1 MTRVCIHQPD
11 FVPYLGFFDRLLS
24 TDVFILLDDAQFL
37 RRGWQHRDRIKTRQG
52 SAWLTLA
59 VEKSPQTTPINHM
72 RLATKPAGCR
82 VDLLNQLQE
91 SYRDAAHFRNE
102 FPWIA
107 ELLSGPFE
115 TLIDLNLAFLRE
127 CLRRFELQPEIVLAS
142 SLGVA
147 GARTQRLVDL
157 VRAVGGTSYLSGTGA
172 LDYLEPERF
181 GEAGIALTI
190 QDFRHPVYPQL
201 HGPFMPYLSCLDAF
215 LNCGSDVAGILRS
228 KTVQETGS

>member
-1 MTRVCIHQPD
+1 MKRVCIHQPD

-37 RRGWQHRDRIKTRQG
+37 RRGWHHRDRIKTRQG
-52 SAWLTLA
+52 SDWLTLP

-72 RLATKPAGCR
+72 RLAPTSAGWQAN
-82 VDLLNQLQE
+82 LLNQLQE
-91 SYRDAAHFRNE
+91 NYRDAAHFSKE
-102 FPWIA
+102 FPWIT

-115 TLIDLNLAFLRE
+115 RLVDLNLAFLKE

-181 GEAGIALTI
+181 VEAGITLTI

-201 HGPFMPYLSCLDAF
+201 HGPFMPYLSCLDAL
-215 LNCGSDVAGILRS
+215 LNCGSDVAEILRA
-228 KTVQETGS
+228 KNVQETGP